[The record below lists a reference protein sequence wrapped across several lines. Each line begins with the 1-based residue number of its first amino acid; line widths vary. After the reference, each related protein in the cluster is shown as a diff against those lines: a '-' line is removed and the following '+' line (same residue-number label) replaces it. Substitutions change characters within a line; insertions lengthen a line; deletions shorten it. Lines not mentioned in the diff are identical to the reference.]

1 MSRVKRL
8 KSRCGAGLAEML
20 VALALS
26 AFVSAAAAT
35 ALTSAERYMR
45 RTRATSDARRTLREA
60 AALLGS
66 ELRAAA
72 SDAVRLRGDTA
83 IDFLGLVGVS
93 VVCVASGNVLVAPPD
108 VAAGGFPYSSWRAT
122 PEAGDLLAV
131 FDTAA
136 GGTWRTVAVDTA
148 STPSNGAGCK
158 PSSGLI
164 SVADSAARRP
174 VTRMVLRTALIPS
187 PLLGAP
193 LRVIRPGRY
202 ALTRAADGSWSLSY
216 RRCTAA
222 LCGIAQPVVGPLAAP
237 TDSGL
242 VFSFVAS
249 ESRLYV
255 TMRTPQTSPAVQ
267 GESAALRLTLRN
279 RAIGVP

>member
-8 KSRCGAGLAEML
+8 KSRCGAGLTEML

-26 AFVSAAAAT
+26 AFVSAAAAA

-72 SDAVRLRGDTA
+72 SDSVRLRGDTA

-136 GGTWRTVAVDTA
+136 GVTWRTVAIDTA

-164 SVADSAARRP
+164 SAADSAARRA
-174 VTRMVLRTALIPS
+174 VTRMVLHTALSPS

-216 RRCTAA
+216 RRCTSA
-222 LCGIAQPVVGPLAAP
+222 CGVAQPVVGPLAAP
-237 TDSGL
+237 SSSGV
-242 VFSFVAS
+242 VFTSIAS
-249 ESRLYV
+249 ESRLEV
-255 TMRTPQTSPAVQ
+255 FLRTP
-267 GESAALRLTLRN
+267 
-279 RAIGVP
+279 